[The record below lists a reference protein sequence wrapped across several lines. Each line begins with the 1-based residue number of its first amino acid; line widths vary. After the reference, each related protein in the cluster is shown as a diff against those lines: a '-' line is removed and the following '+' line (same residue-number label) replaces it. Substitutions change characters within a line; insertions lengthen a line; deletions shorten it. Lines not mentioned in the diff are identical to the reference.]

1 MKLSD
6 YEFFPAVTV
15 DVADP
20 KHIGRVKLNAPTVFS
35 SEMNKEGLPWVYP
48 FSMAGYQRF
57 SSPREGQKVWLF
69 RNINN
74 PKECWYMPMPE
85 LTEDSRKIIEE
96 DADYEEGE
104 VILSRNMGNMSVQIY
119 YNDTD
124 GLMIKNGD
132 ESTININKDNE
143 IVITNGKGKVI
154 LKDDHVYIG
163 DGGDGEPA
171 VLGDKLTSLLSDFF
185 TSVAKGLSAAASP
198 HVFPYATVLA
208 QAASQALG
216 KLGNGVIKAKNTNVD

>member
-20 KHIGRVKLNAPTVFS
+20 KHIGRVKVNAPTVFS
-35 SEMNKEGLPWVYP
+35 SDMATECLPWVYP

-69 RNINN
+69 RNTKN

-85 LTEDSRKIIEE
+85 LTDDSKELIKE
-96 DADYEEGE
+96 DADYEEAE
-104 VILSRNMGNMSVQIY
+104 VVMSRNMGNMSVQIY
-119 YNDTD
+119 YNDKD
-124 GLMIKNGD
+124 GLMIKDGD
-132 ESTININKDNE
+132 SSTININKDHE
-143 IVITNGKGKVI
+143 IEIINGKAKVI

-163 DGGDGEPA
+163 DGETGEPA
-171 VLGDKLTSLLSDFF
+171 VMGDKLENLLKDFF
-185 TSVAKGLSAAASP
+185 TKVQSAVSKTTPPQYSLPLYAGDLASAAS
-198 HVFPYATVLA
+198 
-208 QAASQALG
+208 SALG
-216 KLGNGVIKAKNTNVD
+216 KLSQIKAKNTNVD